1 MGKPYLLS
9 DLFHKP
15 DHIANLMI
23 QPNLE
28 WHNNA
33 ASFSIDVTESNWEHF
48 SWRRKNEIVRILK
61 MCGWSESA
69 IVQGDNILGRV
80 EQTKIIQ
87 IIRFNYE
94 WNWDSYFLNYVDI
107 LHLRCFGWYDS
118 VQQVWNS
125 KNNFH
130 ANTERWRWY
139 LFLYQLHPSEAS
151 ECIV

>member
-1 MGKPYLLS
+1 
-9 DLFHKP
+9 
-15 DHIANLMI
+15 
-23 QPNLE
+23 
-28 WHNNA
+28 
-33 ASFSIDVTESNWEHF
+33 
-48 SWRRKNEIVRILK
+48 

-80 EQTKIIQ
+80 EQTKISK

-130 ANTERWRWY
+130 ANTGLNEGKKND
-139 LFLYQLHPSEAS
+139 LFLQMTL
-151 ECIV
+151 CRFWWII